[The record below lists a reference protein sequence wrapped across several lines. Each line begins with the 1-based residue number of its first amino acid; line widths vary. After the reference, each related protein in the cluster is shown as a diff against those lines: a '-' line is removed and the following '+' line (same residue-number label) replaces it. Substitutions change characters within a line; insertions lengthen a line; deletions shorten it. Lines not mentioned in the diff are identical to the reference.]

1 MCTARRHLC
10 NFTLSRTTLT
20 TEYPRGDSI
29 CLFSPSEFESPLLLH
44 NCCRQSA
51 PTDQSNKE
59 NCRFEALIKSIRHYL
74 IKENLYDSTYSKI
87 EGAHSF
93 GVLQII
99 HHAMSGPSPCL
110 QRRKRQQIKTTGLP
124 CILFKLSSSQFQHGG
139 STGLQERMA
148 ICKRL
153 SFIHN
158 TLHIP

>member
-1 MCTARRHLC
+1 LC
-10 NFTLSRTTLT
+10 DSNLSGTTLT

-44 NCCRQSA
+44 NCSRQSA

-93 GVLQII
+93 GVLWII
-99 HHAMSGPSPCL
+99 HHALSRPSLSL
-110 QRRKRQQIKTTGLP
+110 QCWKR
-124 CILFKLSSSQFQHGG
+124 
-139 STGLQERMA
+139 
-148 ICKRL
+148 
-153 SFIHN
+153 
-158 TLHIP
+158 